1 MKIKPK
7 YQTITIN
14 QLKWVLDPL
23 AINGEHLVTYHE
35 AKDYADKNG
44 LKLPTQ
50 KQFAEFINVN
60 KIYDKVNNGVWINP
74 YDISKEFIN
83 TENALF
89 LPYLGYINLFNQLKD
104 YKKCA
109 AFWTGD
115 EKLNDQAPYK
125 VIYFSEM
132 AFTNGYSNVGF
143 KFQALFI
150 L

>member
-1 MKIKPK
+1 MKIKSK

-14 QLKWVLDPL
+14 RLKWVLDPL

-44 LKLPTQ
+44 LRLPTQ
-50 KQFAEFINVN
+50 KQFAEFVNVN

-83 TENALF
+83 TENTLL
-89 LPYLGYINLFNQLKD
+89 LPYLGYKNVFGQLKE

-115 EKLNDQAPYK
+115 EKFNGQAPYK
-125 VIYFSEM
+125 VIYSSEM
-132 AFTNGYSNVGF
+132 TFINGYSNVGF
-143 KFQALFI
+143 KFQTIFI